1 MTGVGTA
8 VRAPVAPL
16 ARALTIVGDAWS
28 VRIIRSV
35 FVGRRTFG
43 ALRDGL
49 GISDAVLSRRL
60 SGLVAEGVLTHPSA
74 RPDAAAAREYRLT
87 EEGKDLWRVLVAIR
101 SWDEA
106 WAGPGHPD
114 SAIELHHHTCGRATH
129 PMLGCGACG
138 AIGVRPQDVVAHAD
152 DGLFLDVTAG
162 RSRRLAGS
170 GLAMDSTRVLG
181 DNWATLV
188 LACALM
194 GATRFQ
200 DFERQLPIPAG
211 TLTSRLRDFVDAD
224 VLRRDAHREGA
235 RRQVYRLTPRGLD
248 FFAVAAMIN
257 DWSRSWLAPD
267 GHSGLS
273 LVHRACGGELQPQ
286 FTCNCCNGVLE
297 RTEVSFRGRNLEG
310 AAGEESPAS
319 AR

>member
-1 MTGVGTA
+1 MTGVETA
-8 VRAPVAPL
+8 ARAPVAPL
-16 ARALTIVGDAWS
+16 ARALTIVGDAWG

-43 ALRDGL
+43 ALRDNL

-60 SGLVAEGVLTHPSA
+60 SALVTEGVLTHPSA
-74 RPDAAAAREYRLT
+74 QPDSTAREYRLT
-87 EEGKDLWRVLVAIR
+87 DEGKDLWRVLVAIR

-129 PMLGCGACG
+129 PVLGCGACG
-138 AIGVRPQDVVAHAD
+138 AIGVRPQDVAAHAD

-170 GLAMDSTRVLG
+170 DAAMDSTRVLG

-200 DFERQLPIPAG
+200 DFERQLTIPAG
-211 TLTSRLRDFVDAD
+211 TLSSRLRSFVDAD

-257 DWSRSWLAPD
+257 DWSRRWLAAD

-273 LVHRACGGELQPQ
+273 LVHRACCGELKPQ

-297 RTEVSFRGRNLEG
+297 RTLVSFRGGSLEG
-310 AAGEESPAS
+310 TAVRVSPS
-319 AR
+319 